1 MSHALF
7 ALASDR
13 LIQPQMI
20 TEKIRILREQKK
32 LRHEDMADRLGISQ
46 SAYSRLEKGDAKLDV
61 ERLQKIAE
69 VLEVPLEDLINS
81 EPVVFHVQNNS
92 GGTQQCGH
100 VHHNIPEEFVQKL
113 MDRIDAR
120 QEAHIKEWQQA
131 NARYEQL
138 TAWLL
143 ALLEKK
149 L

>member
-1 MSHALF
+1 
-7 ALASDR
+7 
-13 LIQPQMI
+13 MI
-20 TEKIRILREQKK
+20 TEKIRILRERKK
-32 LRHEDMADRLGISQ
+32 LRHEDMAERLGISQ

-69 VLEVPLEDLINS
+69 VLEVPVEDLLNY
-81 EPVVFHVQNNS
+81 EPLIFNVYDNK
-92 GGTQQCGH
+92 GGANGY
-100 VHHNIPEEFVQKL
+100 VKHNIPEEFVQRL

-120 QEAHIKEWQQA
+120 QETYMKELQQA

-138 TAWLL
+138 TARLL